1 MADEQQVRA
10 AVADLVGRMD
20 HVEDDTRRKIPD
32 RSISAV
38 ITDLDLAWTGHFV
51 SGHLRDV
58 REIPPEQAREAAF
71 RLRLD
76 SDTLIDVTEDRL
88 GFAAGWSHGRIR
100 VDAGFR
106 DILALRK
113 FL

>member
-1 MADEQQVRA
+1 MADEQEVRA
-10 AVADLVGRMD
+10 AVADLVARMD
-20 HVEDDTRRKIPD
+20 DVDHETRRKIPD

-38 ITDLDLAWTGHFV
+38 ITDLDLAWTGHFA

-58 REIPPEQAREAAF
+58 HEIPVEQARSAAF
-71 RLRLD
+71 RLRLS

-88 GFAAGWSHGRIR
+88 GFAAGWTHGRIR
-100 VDAGFR
+100 VDAGIR

>member
-1 MADEQQVRA
+1 MVDEQAVRDA
-10 AVADLVGRMD
+10 IAEVVARMD
-20 HVEDDTRRKIPD
+20 HVDDDTRRKIPE

-38 ITDLDLAWTGHFV
+38 ITDLDLAWAGRFQA
-51 SGHLRDV
+51 GHLVEV
-58 REIPPEQAREAAF
+58 REIPPEQARGAAF
-71 RLRLD
+71 RVRLS
-76 SDTLIDVTEDRL
+76 SDTLLDVVEDRL

-106 DILALRK
+106 DVLALRR